1 MYKRQ
6 EVFNLPD
13 ANSIYVLCDGKEFK
27 DYKIIDNSKITI
39 NTKVTHH
46 NFEITTGYYLSKLE
60 EQDLNKKLK
69 ECNNSNSEKLSSSS
83 KVNSKLILPTNL
95 NSCGCC

>member
-1 MYKRQ
+1 M
-6 EVFNLPD
+6 F
-13 ANSIYVLCDGKEFK
+13 YVMVEYL
-27 DYKIIDNSKITI
+27 KITKSSKITI
-39 NTKVTHH
+39 NTEVANH

-60 EQDLNKKLK
+60 EQDLNKKLR
-69 ECNNSNSEKLSSSS
+69 EYNNPNNENLSSSS

>member
-1 MYKRQ
+1 M
-6 EVFNLPD
+6 
-13 ANSIYVLCDGKEFK
+13 AN
-27 DYKIIDNSKITI
+27 
-39 NTKVTHH
+39 H

-69 ECNNSNSEKLSSSS
+69 EYNNPNNENLISSS